1 MTYSSRLI
9 KATALL
15 PDTKAL
21 MASWD
26 LSVDVNMNLNNARQN
41 NIFGKA
47 SRSRVE
53 DILRIFKQRYFE
65 DSQVG
70 NALVTLVQARVSS
83 KWIDPLFYYYSA
95 QNDETLR
102 DIVLEV
108 VNPRRQAG
116 FSDIHLDHVIRKLRD
131 WSVEGKTTTVWGEDT
146 LLHVAQHALASLR
159 DFGILEGS
167 SQNT

>member
-26 LSVDVNMNLNNARQN
+26 LSENVNTNLNNARQN

-65 DSQVG
+65 DPQIG
-70 NALVTLVQARVSS
+70 NALVTLVQARVPT
-83 KWIDPLFYYYSA
+83 KWIDSLFYYYSA

-102 DIVLEV
+102 DIVFEV
-108 VNPRRQAG
+108 VNPRRQAASQI
-116 FSDIHLDHVIRKLRD
+116 FTWIM
-131 WSVEGKTTTVWGEDT
+131 
-146 LLHVAQHALASLR
+146 LLES
-159 DFGILEGS
+159 
-167 SQNT
+167 